1 MRAGRSELVVI
12 GAKNFSEQYIL
23 ASAIEARL
31 RAAGYRT
38 ERRDNLGSTVAYQ
51 ALAAGDI
58 DVYVDYG
65 GTLWSNI
72 LGRTDTP
79 PPEAMRAELTAALQ
93 ARDGV
98 RLLGPARL

>member
-1 MRAGRSELVVI
+1 MI

-23 ASAIEARL
+23 ASAIERRL
-31 RAAGYRT
+31 QAAGYRT

-65 GTLWSNI
+65 GTLWTNI
-72 LGRTDTP
+72 LQRTDMP
-79 PPEAMRAELTAALQ
+79 PPEAMRAALTARA
-93 ARDGV
+93 AR
-98 RLLGPARL
+98 AATACW